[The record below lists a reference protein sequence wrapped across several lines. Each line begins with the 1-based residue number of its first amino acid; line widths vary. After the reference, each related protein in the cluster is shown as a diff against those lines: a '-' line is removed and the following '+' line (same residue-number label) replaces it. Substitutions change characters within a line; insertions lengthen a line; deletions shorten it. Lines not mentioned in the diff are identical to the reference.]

1 MLEPTS
7 TCEEARMPN
16 GKTVQINL
24 RLPEDE
30 KAAIE
35 RAAYWARLSISDYVR
50 GVLREAVTAKLE
62 EFGERAP
69 FLPGS
74 GGSK

>member
-1 MLEPTS
+1 
-7 TCEEARMPN
+7 MPN

>member
-1 MLEPTS
+1 
-7 TCEEARMPN
+7 MPN
-16 GKTVQINL
+16 GRTVQINL

-35 RAAYWARLSISDYVR
+35 RAAYWARLSVSDYMR
-50 GVLREAVTAKLE
+50 AVLREAVTAKLA
-62 EFGERAP
+62 EFGDPAP
-69 FLPGS
+69 FLPGKS